1 MTLSKLTAFSC
12 EQGDAK
18 LREDEIQF
26 QSADNDWG
34 SDKMKISKPEPCKRS
49 FFVSL
54 PPGFHTEFRFADREQ
69 TIVCLSG
76 KYRIATPEGAFFE
89 KSAGSLMHLERGEVS
104 THDFEVLGDESAY
117 FMIVQ
122 VD

>member
-54 PPGFHTEFRFADREQ
+54 PLDFIPSFVLQTENKQSFVSVEN
-69 TIVCLSG
+69 L
-76 KYRIATPEGAFFE
+76 
-89 KSAGSLMHLERGEVS
+89 GSRLPKGHFLKR
-104 THDFEVLGDESAY
+104 A
-117 FMIVQ
+117 Q
-122 VD
+122 AA